1 MRILG
6 IHVMNMPQRQWVSL
20 SGRLLGALFYYA
32 PTEVQLES
40 ILDFFRQPDWQHE
53 WQHEV
58 DATILQAIQQGLTT
72 EALDTTYQELFIGPA
87 ALSAPPWG
95 SVYLDPES
103 VLFGDSLLKLR
114 EFLRQ
119 HRVEFVTTQN
129 EPEDHIGLML
139 LLSAYL
145 AENRPEL
152 LVIFLSEHVFTWST
166 RYLQLLANQQTSV
179 FYRGLALLTQATL
192 NQWQQQL
199 DIQVNS
205 VRLYR

>member
-1 MRILG
+1 MKILG

-32 PTEVQLES
+32 PTEAQLES

-87 ALSAPPWG
+87 ALSVPPWG

>member
-1 MRILG
+1 
-6 IHVMNMPQRQWVSL
+6 MNMPQRQWVSL

>member
-1 MRILG
+1 
-6 IHVMNMPQRQWVSL
+6 MNIQHCKWVSL
-20 SGRLLGALFYYA
+20 SGRLLGALYYYS
-32 PTEVQLES
+32 PTESQLEP
-40 ILDFFRQPDWQHE
+40 ILAFFRQPDWQTQWE
-53 WQHEV
+53 DEV
-58 DATILQAIQQGLTT
+58 DSDIVHCIQKGLVSEQLDREYQA
-72 EALDTTYQELFIGPA
+72 LFIGPNT
-87 ALSAPPWG
+87 LWAPPWG

-119 HRVEFVTTQN
+119 HHVEFVTTQN

-152 LVIFLSEHVFTWST
+152 LLIFLSEHVFTWST

-192 NQWQQQL
+192 KQWQRYFNVE
-199 DIQVNS
+199 VNA
-205 VRLYR
+205 RHLYR

>member
-1 MRILG
+1 
-6 IHVMNMPQRQWVSL
+6 MNMPQRQWVSL

-32 PTEVQLES
+32 PTEAQLES

-58 DATILQAIQQGLTT
+58 DATILQAIQQGLAT
-72 EALDTTYQELFIGPA
+72 EPLDTTYQELFIGPA
-87 ALSAPPWG
+87 ALSVPPWG

-103 VLFGDSLLKLR
+103 VFFGDSLLKLR

-152 LVIFLSEHVFTWST
+152 LVEFLGEHFFTWSA
-166 RYLQLLANQQTSV
+166 RYLQLLANQQESA
-179 FYRGLALLTQATL
+179 FYRGIALLTQATL